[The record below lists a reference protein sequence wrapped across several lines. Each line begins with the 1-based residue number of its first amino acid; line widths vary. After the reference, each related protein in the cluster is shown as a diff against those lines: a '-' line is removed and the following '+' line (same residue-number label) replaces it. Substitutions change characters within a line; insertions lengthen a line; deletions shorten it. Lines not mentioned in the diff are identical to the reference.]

1 MRMYRHTQSGFT
13 LIEIMVAFAI
23 AALLIGVTTPAMVKM
38 YDSMKYR
45 DAVRS
50 VVSAIHA
57 TRHAAM
63 TRGKIVDFVI
73 NPEFRQFQSG
83 NGDIKELDK
92 TIEVMAQT
100 AREVNRG
107 GNAVIRFYPDGSAS
121 GGRIDIVYQKGNGVR
136 LRVDWLLGK
145 LTQEVYEP
153 S

>member
-1 MRMYRHTQSGFT
+1 MFRHRQAGFT

-23 AALLIGVTTPAMVKM
+23 AAFLIGVTTPAMMKM

-45 DAVRS
+45 DAVRA

-63 TRGKIVDFVI
+63 TRGEIIDFVI
-73 NPEFRQFQSG
+73 NPEFRQFQVG
-83 NGDIKELDK
+83 NGDIKELDAS
-92 TIEVMAQT
+92 IELTAHT

-121 GGRIDIVYQKGNGVR
+121 GGSIDVVHQTGKGVS

-145 LTQEVYEP
+145 LTQEVYVP